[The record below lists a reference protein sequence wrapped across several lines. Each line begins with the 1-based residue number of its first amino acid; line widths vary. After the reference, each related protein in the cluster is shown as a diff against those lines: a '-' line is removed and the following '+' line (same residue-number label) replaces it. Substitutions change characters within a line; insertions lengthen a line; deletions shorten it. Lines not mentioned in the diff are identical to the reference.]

1 MLASK
6 DVIIADQKD
15 ISAISCNTRIISY
28 TLGLSRGQNTTN
40 LTTKKVSRYRINYT
54 SLSSPREGGSN
65 ELENLKSYWVE

>member
-28 TLGLSRGQNTTN
+28 TLGLSGGQS
-40 LTTKKVSRYRINYT
+40 TTKLTAKQVSRYRTNYT
-54 SLSSPREGGSN
+54 SLSFPREGGSN
-65 ELENLKSYWVE
+65 ELEHLKSYWVE